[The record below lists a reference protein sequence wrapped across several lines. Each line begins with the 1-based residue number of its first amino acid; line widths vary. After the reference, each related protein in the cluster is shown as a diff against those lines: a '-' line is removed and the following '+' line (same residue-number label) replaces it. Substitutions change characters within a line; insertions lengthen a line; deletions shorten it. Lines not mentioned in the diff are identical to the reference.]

1 MYKREDTYSCQL
13 NSWTR
18 EVTWGVKHIIAGV
31 TLVMVSLLSA
41 AAAALVAG
49 ELYPEQ
55 QRAVTTW
62 ISVHYMAIAIA
73 GIVWYLGVRHTRFPL
88 VVLRLSRAQRPRKR
102 TIFLMFG
109 VLATSLIFTSIY
121 SEIVQFLEADKLSPP
136 EVESDILFNGVAVI
150 LTFQALAFI
159 TPFSEELFFRGFV
172 FRGLIPK
179 VGPYGA
185 MMISAAIFS
194 GFHLSLGALI
204 PIFITGF
211 LLAWLYWRTGS
222 LWASVGAHAGQNAL
236 ALVATGLT

>member
-1 MYKREDTYSCQL
+1 
-13 NSWTR
+13 
-18 EVTWGVKHIIAGV
+18 
-31 TLVMVSLLSA
+31 
-41 AAAALVAG
+41 
-49 ELYPEQ
+49 
-55 QRAVTTW
+55 
-62 ISVHYMAIAIA
+62 MAIAIA
-73 GIVWYLGVRHTRFPL
+73 GIVWYLGVRHNRFPL
-88 VVLRLSRAQRPRKR
+88 VVLRLSLAQRPRKR

-121 SEIVQFLEADKLSPP
+121 SEIVQLLEADKLSPP

-179 VGPYGA
+179 VGRYGA